1 MRITDIKELTLSTGE
16 KRSNAMMDF
25 SDVTTG

>member
-1 MRITDIKELTLSTGE
+1 MRITDIKDLTLSTDE

-25 SDVTTG
+25 SGMTTG